1 MKDLNN
7 FLTLQL
13 VYNQMCLNLFMDDY
27 HFNNIA
33 SKKKKTLYLIILE
46 KIKTCSFSINE
57 HILYKGNNIVKDLKN
72 NIIEFTRIVGQFNK
86 IKL

>member
-1 MKDLNN
+1 
-7 FLTLQL
+7 
-13 VYNQMCLNLFMDDY
+13 MDDY